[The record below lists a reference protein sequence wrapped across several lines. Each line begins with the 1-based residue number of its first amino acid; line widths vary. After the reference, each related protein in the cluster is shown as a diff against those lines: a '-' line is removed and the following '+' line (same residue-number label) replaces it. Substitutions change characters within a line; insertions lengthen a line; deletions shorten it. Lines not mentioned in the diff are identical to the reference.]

1 MSFGRSFEKKENLSE
16 QDLKKGEISTEVSE
30 NQGDRWT
37 FVAVLPDS
45 SFIHTVHSGTRNLA
59 EATKFIG
66 QIKTNS
72 DEKTP
77 LFASDDWFYEK
88 ALLAHYGFDHTPTYA
103 GRGRRPLPKRLPL
116 PDLNYGQ
123 VQKKRD
129 EKGRLLEINYCIVYG
144 TPETVEQVF
153 ENAVRCKT
161 INTVYVES
169 RNGKFRKDDARLI
182 RRTLCH
188 SKKQVFHDAQI
199 KFTAQVMNYTRTNDG
214 LKILINPDAAL
225 FEQKYLHRTPAMAQ
239 SLIDKPLTIKE
250 LLLTRPQI
258 IP

>member
-1 MSFGRSFEKKENLSE
+1 MSFGHSFEKKENLSG
-16 QDLKKGEISTEVSE
+16 QDLEKGEISKEISE

-45 SFIHTVHSGTRNLA
+45 SFIHTLHHGERNLE
-59 EATKFIG
+59 EATEFIG
-66 QIKTNS
+66 QIKAKSNG
-72 DEKTP
+72 KAP

-88 ALLAHYGFDHTPTYA
+88 ALLAHFGIDYTRPYA
-103 GRGRRPLPKRLPL
+103 GRGRYPHSQRIPL
-116 PDLNYGQ
+116 PDLKYVQ

-129 EKGRLLEINYCIVYG
+129 AKGRLLEIKYSIVYG
-144 TPETVEQVF
+144 TMEEIEQVF
-153 ENAVRCKT
+153 ENAERSKT

-188 SKKQVFHDAQI
+188 SKKSVFHDAQAN
-199 KFTAQVMNYTRTNDG
+199 FTAQVMNYTRTNDG
-214 LKILINPDAAL
+214 LKILINPNAEL
-225 FEQKYLHRTPAMAQ
+225 FEQKYRHRTPAMAQ
-239 SLIDKPLTIKE
+239 NIIDKPLTIKE
-250 LLLTRPQI
+250 LLFIRPQI